1 MQIKTKLRG
10 VLKDFNKSN
19 REINKSTRELRHHSK
34 KADDIYAMNIL
45 QPLLSNL
52 PYLPFNGGA
61 LRPICMAYILNEI
74 IINQREMVIEFG
86 SGLSTIVMARLIKKN
101 KLNTRV
107 ISIEHNENWAS
118 ILQSYLENEGLQG
131 FVEIV
136 TVNLKETETP
146 LGPVK
151 WYDYDTFL
159 PVISDKKFD
168 LVIIDGP
175 PADREKIK
183 YSRFPALFKLENNL
197 ADDFCLMLD
206 DANRE
211 GEQDLVKYYRDRNEA
226 FKYTLVS
233 ETLAVFRKTVDFNP
247 IPIYY

>member
-1 MQIKTKLRG
+1 MQIKAKLKRLVG
-10 VLKDFNKSN
+10 DFYKNTGK
-19 REINKSTRELRHHSK
+19 INANYRELAHHSK
-34 KADDIYAMNIL
+34 KSDDIYAMSIL

-107 ISIEHNENWAS
+107 ISIEHNANWAS
-118 ILQSYLENEGLQG
+118 ILQSYLENEDLQE
-131 FVEIV
+131 FVKIV
-136 TVNLKETETP
+136 TVNLKEIETP
-146 LGPVK
+146 LGMVK

-159 PVISDKKFD
+159 PEISNKKFD
-168 LVIIDGP
+168 LIIIDGP
-175 PADREKIK
+175 PADREEIK

-197 ADDFCLMLD
+197 AGDFCLILD
-206 DANRE
+206 DANRK
-211 GEQDLVKYYRDRNEA
+211 GEKELVKYFRDRNET
-226 FKYTLVS
+226 FKYTLIS
-233 ETLAVFRKTVDFNP
+233 ETLAVFRKTVDFDP
-247 IPIYY
+247 IPICY